1 MGIASGIGSQAG
13 LAAESTYGTYVAPTR
28 FLQADKVSLKK
39 VKNTVQSAGFAAGRL
54 MPLAS
59 GRVVT
64 THAAAGTI
72 NSEILNRGMGLL
84 IQALMGTSVTPV
96 QQGSTTAYLQ
106 THTLA
111 DTSGKS
117 LTIQAGVPDR
127 SGTVHPYS
135 YLGCKVTAADFSW
148 DLAKDA
154 AATFTIDAR
163 DVDETKTLAVASYT
177 AGTRPFVGT
186 DATIKVGTYGSEVSV
201 PGVTK
206 ADIKIDR
213 GHKLDSYYFGAGGL
227 KAEPVI
233 NAWPKIGGSI
243 TAEFVNKADWAD
255 RFAADTPFSLV
266 FEAVGVQI
274 GTSGI
279 NDTFRI
285 TLPTCYLDG
294 DTPMADTLDVISG
307 QFPFTCLLDDAADYP
322 KIEIISA
329 DTTL

>member
-1 MGIASGIGSQAG
+1 MGIASGIGSQVG
-13 LAAESTYGTYVAPTR
+13 LAAEATYGTYVAPTR

-39 VKNTVQSAGFAAGRL
+39 VKNTVQSAGFASGRL
-54 MPLAS
+54 MQLAS

-64 THAAAGTI
+64 THAASGTL

-96 QQGSTTAYLQ
+96 QQGATTAYLQ

-111 DTSGKS
+111 DTLGKS
-117 LTIQAGVPDR
+117 LTIQSGIPDRAGV
-127 SGTVHPYS
+127 VHPYS
-135 YLGCKVTAADFSW
+135 YLGCKVTGADFSW

-154 AATFTIDAR
+154 TAAFTIDAR
-163 DVDETKTLAVASYT
+163 DVDETPTLAAASYS
-177 AGTRPFVGT
+177 AGARPFVGT
-186 DATIKVGTYGSEVSV
+186 DVTIKVGTYGSEASVS
-201 PGVTK
+201 GVTK
-206 ADIKIDR
+206 ADVKFDR
-213 GHKLDSYYFGAGGL
+213 GHKLDSFYFGANGL

-233 NAWPKIGGSI
+233 NAWPKIGGTI
-243 TAEFVNKADWAD
+243 TAEFVDKTVWAD
-255 RFAADTPFSLV
+255 RFAADTSFSLV
-266 FEAVGVQI
+266 LEAVGLPI
-274 GTSGI
+274 GTSGS

-285 TLPTCYLDG
+285 TLPTCFLDG

-307 QFPFTCLLDDAADYP
+307 QFPFVCLLDDAADLP